1 MGGDGRLSPP
11 SDWGD
16 PRFVDRVRALFH
28 SVVKV
33 DVLIYALKLVRT
45 CPKDEHL
52 DRLLSLVDD
61 VDTFLNDHGRM
72 DVTFTDELSQL
83 LREWEEEQAY
93 NQQRRRT

>member
-16 PRFVDRVRALFH
+16 PRFVDRVRALFR

-33 DVLIYALKLVRT
+33 DDLAYALKLAHQLPR
-45 CPKDEHL
+45 DE
-52 DRLLSLVDD
+52 RVDSVMALAHD
-61 VDTFLNDHGRM
+61 VSTFLSEFERM
-72 DVTFTDELSQL
+72 DVIFTDELSQL

-93 NQQRRRT
+93 KQQRRRT